1 MTTLTTQEVR
11 EFCDVIK
18 ALLAASRQLFQED
31 QENVDCPCFSMLPS
45 ERFLHNIEGTLSG
58 LQDND
63 YHLALI
69 FRQLRCIFFQIR
81 HCVRTHTLQL
91 LDDDQFLR
99 AE

>member
-1 MTTLTTQEVR
+1 MTTLTIQEVR

-18 ALLAASRQLFQED
+18 ALLAVSRQLLQED
-31 QENVDCPCFSMLPS
+31 QENTDCPCFSMLPS
-45 ERFLHNIEGTLSG
+45 ERFLHNIEGTLSS
-58 LQDND
+58 LHDND
-63 YHLALI
+63 YHLVLL

-91 LDDDQFLR
+91 LDDDQYLR